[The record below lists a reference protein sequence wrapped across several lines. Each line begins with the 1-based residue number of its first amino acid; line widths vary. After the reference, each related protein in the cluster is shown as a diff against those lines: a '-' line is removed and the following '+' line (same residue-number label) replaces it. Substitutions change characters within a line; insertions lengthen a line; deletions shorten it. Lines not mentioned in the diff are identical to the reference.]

1 MNRAEHELELAS
13 SHCRGEAED
22 RWLAGQKALNAFMA
36 EAKDIDD
43 DIKEL
48 LKDID
53 GDQAA

>member
-22 RWLAGQKALNAFMA
+22 EWLAGQKALNAFMA
-36 EAKDIDD
+36 EAKNIDD

-48 LKDID
+48 MKEFKDD
-53 GDQAA
+53 TDS

>member
-22 RWLAGQKALNAFMA
+22 EWLAGQKALNAFMA

-48 LKDID
+48 LKDFNQD
-53 GDQAA
+53 RSK

>member
-22 RWLAGQKALNAFMA
+22 EWLAGQKALNAFMA

-48 LKDID
+48 LKDFD
-53 GDQAA
+53 GD